1 MTKTEIIAELRRSAR
16 EDADPWYDM
25 HALAFWGVVRD
36 FDVMKCGGQSI
47 EVERLFFLI
56 LACAL
61 EDE

>member
-1 MTKTEIIAELRRSAR
+1 M